1 MTNNRYSAIALSAL
15 MLVGIFT
22 IALSSSF
29 RNAYAHN
36 FSGDESAAF
45 LAKVQE
51 LKVETHLIQQDL
63 ASSNNKTLAAWHLA
77 KMSEFWNAN
86 DTKEMGE
93 KNQRLSKEIP
103 NDLANLTAKA
113 NSTSTSDTDTNTK
126 VKSIVDDLD
135 NSLAE
140 AVSVRIDKTALDN
153 ATVNALAVKAVLDE
167 TMEDY
172 DIALGASDE
181 NTDQNTSMMIE
192 ATPTTNT
199 TTNNNSNNTVD
210 NNMNTITPSSTTVI
224 NYSAYQTAQGLA
236 AAAQDM
242 FNNNLKTKAPA
253 NATAAIT
260 NLDQGFTKLKQAI
273 DNKMSNDDVMAI
285 VHGTIHP
292 NLATAFNLKI
302 EPTIEGQG
310 NSNMTSNNNTNSTTN
325 SSAPTTTMS
334 SSVPARFMMYA
345 TETAQKIHSDHLSE
359 NAPITRPYTADT
371 KYMLTSTD
379 KAISISDKSNVKDA
393 NITLDLA
400 TWKST
405 ARVVSMDI
413 MAGSLNIDGQGSL
426 KVLSGQAYY
435 VVNGHVFYVFALVT
449 PQGDNSM
456 SNANNNDN
464 SVYILTMKAILS
476 DHNNQ
481 LPTNS
486 YDQPLSINSLSQDS
500 KIASQ
505 WFLQGNGQVA
515 TAAA

>member
-1 MTNNRYSAIALSAL
+1 MTNNRYSAIVLSAV

-22 IALSSSF
+22 IALSSSS

-63 ASSNNKTLAAWHLA
+63 ASSNNKTLAAWHLD

-93 KNQRLSKEIP
+93 RNQRLSKEIP
-103 NDLANLTAKA
+103 NDLANLTAIA

-153 ATVNALAVKAVLDE
+153 ATVNALVVKAVLDE

-172 DIALGASDE
+172 GIALGASDE
-181 NTDQNTSMMIE
+181 NAGQNMSMMTE
-192 ATPTTNT
+192 ATSSTTNT
-199 TTNNNSNNTVD
+199 TTNNNSNNTAD
-210 NNMNTITPSSTTVI
+210 NMNTTTPLSTVV

-236 AAAQDM
+236 AAAQDI
-242 FNNNLKTKAPA
+242 FNNNLKTKAQA

-260 NLDQGFTKLKQAI
+260 NLDQGFTKLRQAI

-285 VHGTIHP
+285 VHGTIYP

-302 EPTIEGQG
+302 EPTMEGQG
-310 NSNMTSNNNTNSTTN
+310 DSNMTSHNHTNSTTN
-325 SSAPTTTMS
+325 SSAPTTTIS
-334 SSVPARFMMYA
+334 SSIPARFMMYA

-359 NAPITRPYTADT
+359 NAPIIGPYIADT
-371 KYMLTSTD
+371 KYTLTSTD

-435 VVNGHVFYVFALVT
+435 VVNGHVFYVFALIT

-456 SNANNNDN
+456 PNANNNP
-464 SVYILTMKAILS
+464 VYILTMKAILS

-486 YDQPLSINSLSQDS
+486 YDQPLIINLLSQDS
-500 KIASQ
+500 KFASQ
-505 WFLQGNGQVA
+505 WFLQGNGQVV